1 MKNLILGAL
10 FLCTAFGYSQKTPV
24 LLIGKEQLA
33 LSSLDISVHIL
44 GNIATTTYD
53 MSFYNASS
61 RVLEGSLKF
70 PLGENQEVSRLALEI
85 NGKLREA
92 VIVEKELGRI
102 AFEGIVRRGLDPAL
116 LEKGKGNTYN
126 VRVYPIPARGYKR
139 VVIAYE
145 QELVLKENA
154 HYYHLPL
161 NFKNEVANF
170 KVTIALVHQ
179 KKQPTIVEGEE
190 TMSFSTWQNSFKSSF
205 KKEHYIPNKSIL
217 VKIPLALK
225 EEKLMTSSNCFY
237 FYKTLQPKLKKR
249 KKPAVI
255 SLLWDV
261 SLSMK
266 DRNLEKELALFEDY
280 FNHLQNV
287 DVAFITFSNT
297 VINQEKY
304 SVKNGNWAAL
314 KKRLQQTM
322 YDGGT
327 SYKAIDNLK
336 LKADAIL
343 LSSDG
348 LSTLSAPR
356 FIKKTPVFLINS
368 NTEAAFK
375 ELNRI
380 AKKSAGGCINLN
392 TSGVKEGF
400 LILTTLPFQ
409 YIGFRSNT
417 KNIEVYPGR
426 SSNGLL
432 DFSVAGKKYQ
442 NGEKITFLFG
452 YGNEISQEVSVI
464 LKTVKSANNAIIKRI
479 WAKHKLAL
487 LRDKKKENK
496 EKIIEL
502 ATNYGLVT
510 DYTSLIVLENIQ
522 DYITYNIAPPEE
534 LLAEYNRIKN
544 NKNQFANRSVVSSN
558 NNVPPAPEPE
568 RIEVI
573 EDEKEVEEAVIESI
587 ETDETEAFMFTRII
601 EVDEDEEITED
612 VPFMSIEEAPIYP
625 GCSGTKAAKKACFSQ
640 ELKKYIQQ
648 NFNFELAN
656 ELGLSAGRKRIFIG
670 FKINENGFVADV
682 NARAPHIKLKNE
694 AIRMLKLLPQMI
706 PGKHRGRTAAVRYSL
721 PLTISI
727 NELGGIDTSQVLF
740 DGDTNATTKRQPS
753 FKEYTGS
760 LAVSDSVPKTA
771 YLTSLAFFKDKE
783 TAYLFY
789 LTQRE
794 SYKEVPHYYIDISDY
809 FYKKFN
815 AKVYVKRIL
824 SNVAE
829 LDADSYEL
837 LRAFAYKLEERKEYE
852 AALFIYQ
859 RILELRPEDAQSYRD
874 LALAY
879 ENLGLCQKAFDLFLA
894 IVSKKI
900 YKNKQH
906 RRVFKGLQDVADQ
919 EIRQLIDTY
928 KADLD
933 LDEIPEN
940 YLVGFKPL
948 DLRVVVDW
956 NHNDTDIDLHVIDP
970 SLEECYYSHSKTQ
983 QGGEMS
989 KDMTQGFG
997 PEEFSLKKAKKGFY
1011 YIKINYF
1018 GDGKQKIE
1026 TPTFMKVTIYK
1037 NQGKR
1042 NQGKIIKV
1050 IRLTKYDKEAVI
1062 AKIEL

>member
-10 FLCTAFGYSQKTPV
+10 LFCAASGYSQKTPV
-24 LLIGKEQLA
+24 LHIGKDKLE
-33 LSSLDISVHIL
+33 LSSLDINVNIL

-70 PLGENQEVSRLALEI
+70 PLGENQEISRLALEM

-92 VIVEKELGRI
+92 VIVEKELGRV
-102 AFEGIVRRGLDPAL
+102 AFEGIVRRGVDPAL

-126 VRVYPIPARGYKR
+126 VRVYPIPANGYKR
-139 VVIAYE
+139 VVLAYE

-154 HYYHLPL
+154 HYYYLPL
-161 NFKNEVANF
+161 NFINTIANF
-170 KVTIALVHQ
+170 KVTIASVNQ
-179 KKQPTIVEGEE
+179 KKQPIIVEGEE
-190 TMSFSTWQNSFKSSF
+190 TMSFSSWQNSFKSSF

-225 EEKLMTSSNCFY
+225 EEKLTTSSNYFY
-237 FYKTLQPKLKKR
+237 FYKTLQPQLKKR

-261 SLSMK
+261 SLSME
-266 DRNLEKELALFEDY
+266 DRDLDKELALLDLY

-287 DVAFITFSNT
+287 DVEFIAFSNT
-297 VINQEKY
+297 VTNQEKY
-304 SVKNGNWAAL
+304 SIKNGNWATL
-314 KKRLQQTM
+314 KYRLRQTI

-327 SYKAIDNLK
+327 SYKVIDDLR
-336 LKADAIL
+336 LEADAIL
-343 LSSDG
+343 VSSDG
-348 LSTLSAPR
+348 LSTLSAPL
-356 FIKKTPVFLINS
+356 FNKKTPVFLINS
-368 NTEAAFK
+368 NTEVAFN
-375 ELNRI
+375 ELNGI
-380 AKKSAGGCINLN
+380 AKQSAGGCINLN
-392 TSGVKEGF
+392 TSSIKEGF
-400 LILTTLPFQ
+400 SILTTLPFQ
-409 YIGFRSNT
+409 YLGFRSNT
-417 KNIEVYPGR
+417 QNIEVYPRR

-432 DFSVAGKKYQ
+432 DFSVAGRNYQ

-452 YGNEISQEVSVI
+452 FGNELTQEVSVI
-464 LKTVKSANNAIIKRI
+464 LKTLKSANNDIIKRI
-479 WAKHKLAL
+479 WAKHKLAF

-496 EKIIEL
+496 AKIIEL
-502 ATNYGLVT
+502 ATNYGLIT
-510 DYTSLIVLENIQ
+510 DFTSLIVLENIE
-522 DYITYNIAPPEE
+522 DYVTYNILPPEE
-534 LLAEYNRIKN
+534 LLEEYNRIKN
-544 NKNQFANRSVVSSN
+544 NRKQFANRSVVSSN
-558 NNVPPAPEPE
+558 NNLPPPPTPE

-573 EDEKEVEEAVIESI
+573 EDEKEVEETFIEST
-587 ETDETEAFMFTRII
+587 ETDETEVVMLDEMV
-601 EVDEDEEITED
+601 EVEIAEEISED
-612 VPFMSIEEAPIYP
+612 VSFMIIEEAPIYP
-625 GCSGTKAAKKACFSQ
+625 GCSGTKSEKKACFSQ

-656 ELGLSAGRKRIFIG
+656 ELGLSAGRKRIFIS
-670 FKINENGFVADV
+670 FKINENGFIAEV

-694 AIRMLKLLPQMI
+694 AIRVLTLLPQMI
-706 PGKHRGRTAAVRYSL
+706 PGKQRGRSVAVRYSL

-727 NELGGIDTSQVLF
+727 NELGEIDTRQVVF
-740 DGDTNATTKRQPS
+740 DDITNVTTKTQPS
-753 FKEYTGS
+753 YKKYQGS
-760 LAVSDSVPKTA
+760 LAVSDRMPETA
-771 YLTSLAFFKDKE
+771 YLTSLAFFKDKK
-783 TAYLFY
+783 TAYAFY
-789 LTQRE
+789 LIQRE
-794 SYKEVPHYYIDISDY
+794 SYKEIPHFYMDVADY
-809 FYKKFN
+809 FYEQLN
-815 AKVYVKRIL
+815 AKVYAKRIL

-829 LDADSYEL
+829 LDADSYEV
-837 LRAFAYKLEERKEYE
+837 LRAFAYKLEERKEYDL
-852 AALFIYQ
+852 ALFIYQ
-859 RILELRPEDAQSYRD
+859 QILELRPEDAQSYRD

-879 ENLGLCQKAFDLFLA
+879 ENVGLCQKAFDLFLD
-894 IVSKKI
+894 IVSNKI
-900 YKNKQH
+900 YENKQH

-928 KADLD
+928 KEDLD
-933 LDEIPEN
+933 PDKIPEK

-970 SLEECYYSHSKTQ
+970 NLEECYYSHPKTQ
-983 QGGEMS
+983 QGGELS

-997 PEEFSLKKAKKGFY
+997 PEQFSLKKAKKGFY

-1042 NQGKIIKV
+1042 NQEKIISV
-1050 IRLTKYDKEAVI
+1050 IRLTKQDKEVVI